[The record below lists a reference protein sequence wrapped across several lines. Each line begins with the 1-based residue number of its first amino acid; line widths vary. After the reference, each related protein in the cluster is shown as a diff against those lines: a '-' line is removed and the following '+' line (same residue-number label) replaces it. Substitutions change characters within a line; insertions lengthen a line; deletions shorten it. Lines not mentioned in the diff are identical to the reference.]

1 MWIYYGV
8 VVALDSQALFAH
20 VITTWNNIYD
30 LVIQQS
36 EALSV
41 ADQYSINDKLFD
53 AYNILQFR
61 FFCTN

>member
-8 VVALDSQALFAH
+8 VVALDSQTLFAH

-36 EALSV
+36 EALCV

-53 AYNILQFR
+53 ARNILQFR